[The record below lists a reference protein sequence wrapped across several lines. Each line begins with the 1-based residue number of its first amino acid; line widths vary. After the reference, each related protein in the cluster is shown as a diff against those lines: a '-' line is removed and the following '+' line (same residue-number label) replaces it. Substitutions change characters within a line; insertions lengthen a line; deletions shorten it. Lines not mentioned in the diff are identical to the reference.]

1 MREEIEDERIDPERF
16 WEDRYRAASPGSS
29 GKPGSVLR
37 RFTEAL
43 APGRALELGCAKG
56 DDAVWLARLGWR
68 VVAVDISSAALG
80 YAADNAERHGV
91 ADRVTFEKHDL
102 SRSFPGG
109 LFDLVVASFLQS
121 PFDWPRAAVLT
132 RAARAV
138 APGGHLLIV
147 DHGSRAPWSWA
158 SPDTQFPTVE
168 ETLAGLALRERDW
181 AQIHVDAIERRATGP
196 DGQTAMVLDNVI
208 FLRRLSTPEAG

>member
-1 MREEIEDERIDPERF
+1 MREEIEDERVDPERF
-16 WEDRYRAASPGSS
+16 WEERYRAASPGSN

-121 PFDWPRAAVLT
+121 PFDWPRAAVLA
-132 RAARAV
+132 RAAEAV

-147 DHGSRAPWSWA
+147 DHGSRAPWSWS
-158 SPDTQFPTVE
+158 SPDTPFPTVE

-208 FLRRLSTPEAG
+208 FLRRLSTPEAD